1 LLAADGA
8 FMEPRGCNRW
18 QSAANR
24 PAAKTAET
32 SENRCRRLRPLPEKF
47 HGKQGVCRGLPP
59 VAGGPLPE
67 KEEVDL
73 YARRAAISYR
83 CSPDRG
89 SGRSRTRYKPDA
101 SRSDCIRRRAP
112 ITNERATTGQA
123 RPFDV
128 EHQSTHSTL

>member
-1 LLAADGA
+1 
-8 FMEPRGCNRW
+8 MEPLWSPVVATGGNHWQIAWPQKRPRRAKSVATGCD
-18 QSAANR
+18 QL
-24 PAAKTAET
+24 PAT
-32 SENRCRRLRPLPEKF
+32 F

-89 SGRSRTRYKPDA
+89 SGRSRTRYRPDA